1 MRPEM
6 LKARRLTW
14 PLYFHYSGNME
25 MTQAVDAL
33 GALAQQTRLKIYRLL
48 VEAGPRGLPAGRI
61 GEQLDLAPATLSFH
75 LSHLARRIGEE
86 PPGRP
91 LRDLQRRFS
100 EHERARRLPHR
111 ELLWRSCV
119 RSRKQIFP

>member
-48 VEAGPRGLPAGRI
+48 VEAGPGTCG
-61 GEQLDLAPATLSFH
+61 
-75 LSHLARRIGEE
+75 
-86 PPGRP
+86 
-91 LRDLQRRFS
+91 
-100 EHERARRLPHR
+100 PHR
-111 ELLWRSCV
+111 
-119 RSRKQIFP
+119 